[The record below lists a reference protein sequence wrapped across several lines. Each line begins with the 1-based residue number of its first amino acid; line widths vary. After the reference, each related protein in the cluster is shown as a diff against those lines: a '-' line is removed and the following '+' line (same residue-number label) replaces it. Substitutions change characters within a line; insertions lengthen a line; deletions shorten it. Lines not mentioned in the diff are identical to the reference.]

1 MYFFRIT
8 ELIFSINT
16 KFKESKMKRRF
27 DAVSG
32 EYWLIF
38 HQYILQS
45 GIPRCIAVW
54 KLISSEEDYIERI

>member
-1 MYFFRIT
+1 
-8 ELIFSINT
+8 
-16 KFKESKMKRRF
+16 MKRRF

-54 KLISSEEDYIERI
+54 KLISSEEDYIEDIVKS